1 MATVRL
7 NDADNDLFLTRD
19 PSVNLHDAVYVGAAN
34 TVFQATAASPTP
46 KAAIGFA
53 VQIAGANVRV
63 RTDRIMTGFSG
74 LTPAQPVY
82 LSTVTG
88 GITQMAPVNPGE
100 MVQELGIALTTTDI
114 LVKVDT
120 DATVLT

>member
-19 PSVNLHDAVYVGAAN
+19 PAVNLHDAVYIGSAN
-34 TVFQATAASPTP
+34 TVYQATAASPTP
-46 KAAIGFA
+46 HAAIGFA

-74 LTPAQPVY
+74 LTPALPIY
-82 LSTVTG
+82 LSTVTAG
-88 GITQMAPVNPGE
+88 VTQVAPVNPGE

-114 LVKVDT
+114 LIKVDT

>member
-19 PSVNLHDAVYVGAAN
+19 PSVSLHDAVYIGSAN
-34 TVFQATAASPTP
+34 TVYQATAASPTP
-46 KAAIGFA
+46 KAAIGFV
-53 VQIAGANVRV
+53 VQIAGANARV

-74 LTPAQPVY
+74 LTPAQPIY
-82 LSTVTG
+82 LSLVTG
-88 GITQMAPVNPGE
+88 GITQTAPVNPGE

-114 LVKVDT
+114 FIKVDT

>member
-19 PSVNLHDAVYVGAAN
+19 PSVNLMDAVYVGSAN
-34 TVFQATAASPTP
+34 TVYQATAASPTP
-46 KAAIGFA
+46 KAAIGFV
-53 VQIAGANVRV
+53 VQVAGANARV

-82 LSTVTG
+82 LSTTTG
-88 GITQMAPVNPGE
+88 GITQTAPVNPGE
-100 MVQELGIALTTTDI
+100 MVQELGVALTTTDI
-114 LVKVDT
+114 LIRVDT